1 MTVDINITMQIVP
14 FGELSVTAP
23 VGPSPLVKGQDEP
36 QDSGPAIDRVL
47 PSKSSSISPGLS
59 IRVG

>member
-14 FGELSVTAP
+14 FGEISVTAP
-23 VGPSPLVKGQDEP
+23 VGPSAVKASDQP
-36 QDSGPAIDRVL
+36 QAPGPAIDRVL
-47 PSKSSSISPGLS
+47 PSKSSSITPGLS